1 MKKLFTSKSGA
12 SHIQTAVLVV
22 IFAMIISVIM
32 VFWNAMTIVNVSK
45 SNTTRVLDSFVTKNS
60 IEIFDSLK
68 NGNDFSEDL
77 NEYIYKS
84 LLSDEFSLDILG
96 SSMYAFS
103 EDGRIV
109 YYMTNPNVS
118 YDYQN
123 TLKLKASYT
132 VWIPMRF
139 AGRTVTYMKIPVT
152 VQSYY
157 NPKY

>member
-45 SNTTRVLDSFVTKNS
+45 ANTTRVLDSFVTKNS
-60 IEIFDSLK
+60 IEIFGSLK

-77 NEYIYKS
+77 NKYIYKS
-84 LLSDEFSLDILG
+84 LLSDEFSLDIYG
-96 SSMYAFS
+96 NSMYS
-103 EDGRIV
+103 YGEDGKLI

-118 YDYQN
+118 YSYQN

-132 VWIPMRF
+132 IAIPMRF
-139 AGRTVTYMKIPVT
+139 AGKTVTYLRIPIT